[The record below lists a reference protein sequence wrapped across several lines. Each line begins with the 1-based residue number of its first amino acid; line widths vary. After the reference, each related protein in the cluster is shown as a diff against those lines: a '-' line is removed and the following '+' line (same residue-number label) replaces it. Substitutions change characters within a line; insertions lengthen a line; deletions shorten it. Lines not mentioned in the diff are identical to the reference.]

1 MLIYDQF
8 PSEERATKTQVL
20 KAVRQTAKLTV
31 HIDVTKQKPI
41 TKEPGLPQAFHE
53 CGKLRASKMNKTRE
67 KQVGVTLMP
76 HLHQAC

>member
-1 MLIYDQF
+1 MLIYGQL

-41 TKEPGLPQAFHE
+41 TKEPGPPQALHE
-53 CGKLRASKMNKTRE
+53 CGKLRASKIYKTRA
-67 KQVGVTLMP
+67 KQVVVTLTQ
-76 HLHQAC
+76 H